1 MRIIDRPLRREDED
15 DVNEEASAESPSSPP
30 RGEEDTDK
38 GGAPFSSKTRG
49 LDLQQFP
56 IAFNNKARATMKK
69 KKKKKKKKKRIK
81 VYFPLS

>member
-56 IAFNNKARATMKK
+56 IKAVKK
-69 KKKKKKKKKRIK
+69 AMQKRK
-81 VYFPLS
+81 